1 MGCHI
6 AIAVKSTCFCWA
18 ATGHHVCTWVSSH
31 AKFQGLSGMIALV
44 IRISGWFRSTKCPL
58 ISRNHVWGCHP
69 SVALFNNPPVM
80 RLDLRRAP
88 PTTRNQ
94 MKPFSGGISE
104 SMNLCSLGDVA
115 SQLVPKLWPQE
126 NAPNLW
132 VYVPTLKGAPRNGW
146 WQETKNKS
154 AERSKKSPVPFLTHA
169 GARGGFHSLRQ
180 TNRMSCRSS
189 PNKMFSSP
197 NSNIFLDSILQ
208 QKPT

>member
-6 AIAVKSTCFCWA
+6 AIAVKSTCFWA

-44 IRISGWFRSTKCPL
+44 IRISGWFRSTKSPL
-58 ISRNHVWGCHP
+58 ISRSHVWGCHP
-69 SVALFNNPPVM
+69 SVALFNNPPVV

-126 NAPNLW
+126 NVPNLW
-132 VYVPTLKGAPRNGW
+132 VYVPTTKRGPKKWMMTGKKTNLLFEVQEKSSWCQGWIPFTAP
-146 WQETKNKS
+146 NKS
-154 AERSKKSPVPFLTHA
+154 YVMSKLT
-169 GARGGFHSLRQ
+169 
-180 TNRMSCRSS
+180 
-189 PNKMFSSP
+189 
-197 NSNIFLDSILQ
+197 Q
-208 QKPT
+208 QNVQQPEFKHVLG